1 MLTVMSAE
9 GRLADYFETFAPE
22 GLIAAYLF
30 GSHAEGRAHRES
42 DVDVAVA
49 LDFSVWPDEAGRF
62 DERVRLS
69 AELISVTGSN
79 EVDVVV
85 LNDAPPLLARRIV
98 LEGRRVH
105 CSNPEA
111 ERRFR
116 HNVVF
121 RAADLEP
128 WLERQRRR
136 TLEALLR

>member
-1 MLTVMSAE
+1 MLIPMSVE
-9 GRLADYFETFAPE
+9 SRLADYFAISAPA

-49 LDFSVWPDEAGRF
+49 LDLSTWSDESGRF

-69 AELISVTGSN
+69 AELVSVTGSN

-98 LEGRRVH
+98 LDGRCIH
-105 CSNPEA
+105 CADSAA

-116 HNVVF
+116 RDVVF

-136 TLEALLR
+136 TLEALSR